1 MIELA
6 VDSGATESVIP
17 SDVLQEV
24 PTVEGPA
31 RKRGGNY
38 QVANGE
44 VIPNLGEKRIFAV
57 TEEGIEKKL
66 ILQVCD
72 VNQGLISASKLAAS
86 GNRVILDDDGSF
98 VENKVSG
105 QKTWL
110 EKREG
115 MYILKLWVYRDQ
127 VPF

>member
-1 MIELA
+1 M
-6 VDSGATESVIP
+6 
-17 SDVLQEV
+17 
-24 PTVEGPA
+24 
-31 RKRGGNY
+31 
-38 QVANGE
+38 ANGE
-44 VIPNLGEKRIFAV
+44 VIPNLGQKRIFAV

-72 VNQGLISASKLAAS
+72 VNQGLFSASKLAAS
-86 GNRVILDDDGSF
+86 GNRLIIDVDGSF

-110 EKREG
+110 EKLDA

-127 VPF
+127 VLF